1 MKKVVFSDHTAS
13 QVSQAQKM
21 REDAYVAA
29 LALYEEQ
36 RKAKDALIEEAGTR
50 MRAAWKDFRVFAGI
64 GLWFVTFWRTAFGH
78 PVEPRRQDAGRDERV
93 WAVGQQGEGL
103 VARYLESKL
112 SDEWTLVSGYRN
124 SRGEIDQVLVGPD
137 GVASSLWRRIHPRP
151 SLDRSGPCPPACLSP
166 LVREVAWSTA
176 LGTAATLDCQ
186 QCLPTGTIRGSA
198 PSFVANRSSC
208 RTLRYVLFGPRN
220 EPGWRPWRLA
230 AGVCPAGRYQ
240 NRWWIELE
248 VERRTLHLSRR
259 YHVRHASHCRRSP
272 CPRGGAN
279 TPTLRLARSRK
290 RAGPLIWR
298 FTHLKRHE
306 SAKQIGRLT
315 VG

>member
-36 RKAKDALIEEAGTR
+36 RKAKDASIEEARTR

-78 PVEPRRQDAGRDERV
+78 PVEPELQNAGRDERV

-137 GVASSLWRRIHPRP
+137 GVVSIEVKHINGTVTIVGDDWTLDKFDNYGNKVETGRRIADKGGNGRSP
-151 SLDRSGPCPPACLSP
+151 SQQLNQATDKLAEFLRKSFPDIRIGRIVVLSHDKSEIAHVSEP
-166 LVREVAWSTA
+166 TA
-176 LGTAATLDCQ
+176 LPVVLRHWSIPDTVLS
-186 QCLPTGTIRGSA
+186 TGVRLSEHDRG
-198 PSFVANRSSC
+198 RI
-208 RTLRYVLFGPRN
+208 
-220 EPGWRPWRLA
+220 LA
-230 AGVCPAGRYQ
+230 LMQRD
-240 NRWWIELE
+240 
-248 VERRTLHLSRR
+248 
-259 YHVRHASHCRRSP
+259 HAHHEARRSARAP
-272 CPRGGAN
+272 YQARAVHRGVA
-279 TPTLRLARSRK
+279 
-290 RAGPLIWR
+290 
-298 FTHLKRHE
+298 
-306 SAKQIGRLT
+306 
-315 VG
+315 